1 MTNTMMTATTSDLH
15 DTREA
20 LSKLISKPNC
30 TDKLLAR
37 PPFRFLFDVILAIDA
52 ASDLGLDRVLTTEF
66 DSANVKDKPSKL
78 AFLDKVVKHTEARLD
93 TTVDLN
99 LKKVVAGLDTAKTR
113 AFLRLLALT
122 ANAGSNSEDA
132 TDSMLTGDANPV
144 AADTSSTDV
153 ATVQKPPSLE
163 DAIIETRASVSAIIE
178 KPRCT
183 DKLLS
188 RPPFRFL
195 FDVIIAVDAASDLGL
210 DRVLTTDEFA
220 SSNVKDK
227 ASKLTFLDKV
237 TRHVENVLN
246 TDVDLSSKKVV
257 AGLEPEK
264 TCAFLRLLALAA
276 TSSTTAPDRNVT
288 DDDGGSPTGTEDEGM
303 VAENVDTGLVKVEV
317 VSDAL
322 DLTAES
328 QFLSIAKEEIEPNDN
343 ANVSIDTIEVNV
355 VGDINIV
362 DEGGE
367 TPKDTDTVNTGKD
380 GPAADVSITDENSG
394 TKIDTTSAS
403 ISQVANNDTIWPLTS
418 KLCSP
423 VDDALEVP
431 CAEMMIV
438 ESGDVDGG
446 GGGGASDDRIDVGAV
461 PITLR
466 ATIEA
471 ILGMATPLGQ
481 CLGDIDVGALNQ
493 ERTYWSNEV
502 AVETRQ
508 CDEYHRLQNAT
519 VLAPL
524 IRRSEDLDAKITLK
538 EEEIEAILERIGG
551 EVGKN

>member
-1 MTNTMMTATTSDLH
+1 M
-15 DTREA
+15 
-20 LSKLISKPNC
+20 
-30 TDKLLAR
+30 
-37 PPFRFLFDVILAIDA
+37 
-52 ASDLGLDRVLTTEF
+52 
-66 DSANVKDKPSKL
+66 
-78 AFLDKVVKHTEARLD
+78 
-93 TTVDLN
+93 
-99 LKKVVAGLDTAKTR
+99 
-113 AFLRLLALT
+113 
-122 ANAGSNSEDA
+122 
-132 TDSMLTGDANPV
+132 
-144 AADTSSTDV
+144 
-153 ATVQKPPSLE
+153 
-163 DAIIETRASVSAIIE
+163 
-178 KPRCT
+178 
-183 DKLLS
+183 
-188 RPPFRFL
+188 
-195 FDVIIAVDAASDLGL
+195 
-210 DRVLTTDEFA
+210 LTTDEFD

-303 VAENVDTGLVKVEV
+303 VAETVDTGLVKVEV

-355 VGDINIV
+355 VDDINIV
-362 DEGGE
+362 DDGGE
-367 TPKDTDTVNTGKD
+367 SPKDTHTVNTGKD

-423 VDDALEVP
+423 VDDAVEVS

-438 ESGDVDGG
+438 ESGDVDGGG

-508 CDEYHRLQNAT
+508 FDEYHRLQNAT

-524 IRRSEDLDAKITLK
+524 IKRSEDLDAEIALK
-538 EEEIEAILERIGG
+538 EEEEIEAVLERIGG